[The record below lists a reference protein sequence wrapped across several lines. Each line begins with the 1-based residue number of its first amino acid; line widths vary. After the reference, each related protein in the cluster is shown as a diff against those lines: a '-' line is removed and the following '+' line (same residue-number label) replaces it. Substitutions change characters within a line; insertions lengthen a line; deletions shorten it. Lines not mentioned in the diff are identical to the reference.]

1 MSMRAWLVWF
11 AVGAQVLLV
20 ALATFFEALLAG
32 PSLGLGFVVSQIT
45 SAISILSFLAVGII
59 VFLQRPQHPIGL
71 LFCVL
76 NLGWSVNNFAG
87 SYSRDG
93 LSIGK
98 GSLPAVDFVL
108 GFYSGPGIISAG
120 LLVLTVLIF
129 PNGTLLSRRWRFV
142 PWLVMGT
149 VVAQTFAPG
158 PIDPSLGVQA
168 NNPFGLEGPA
178 GELATL
184 IASVALPMLL
194 LFFVPAAISMVL
206 RMRRARGQERQQL
219 KWFTSGF
226 ALETLLVVLSFVLM
240 SAYDSPDA
248 MPWWGQLVDSA
259 AILGT
264 ALVPITAGIAVLKY
278 RLYDIDLL
286 INRTLVYGVLTG
298 TLALF
303 YWGSVVSLQALLR
316 PIVGE
321 GNDLAVVVSTLL
333 IATLFLPL
341 HRSIQGFID
350 RRFYGRKYDAAR
362 MLESFSATL
371 RDEVD
376 LDSLV
381 GRLVEVVEETMQ
393 PAHGSLWLKEFRPDV
408 TAKEG

>member
-1 MSMRAWLVWF
+1 M
-11 AVGAQVLLV
+11 
-20 ALATFFEALLAG
+20 
-32 PSLGLGFVVSQIT
+32 
-45 SAISILSFLAVGII
+45 
-59 VFLQRPQHPIGL
+59 
-71 LFCVL
+71 
-76 NLGWSVNNFAG
+76 
-87 SYSRDG
+87 
-93 LSIGK
+93 
-98 GSLPAVDFVL
+98 
-108 GFYSGPGIISAG
+108 
-120 LLVLTVLIF
+120 
-129 PNGTLLSRRWRFV
+129 
-142 PWLVMGT
+142 
-149 VVAQTFAPG
+149 
-158 PIDPSLGVQA
+158 
-168 NNPFGLEGPA
+168 
-178 GELATL
+178 
-184 IASVALPMLL
+184 
-194 LFFVPAAISMVL
+194 
-206 RMRRARGQERQQL
+206 
-219 KWFTSGF
+219 
-226 ALETLLVVLSFVLM
+226 
-240 SAYDSPDA
+240 
-248 MPWWGQLVDSA
+248 DSA

-350 RRFYGRKYDAAR
+350 RRFYRRKYDAAR

-393 PAHGSLWLKEFRPDV
+393 PAHVSLWLKEFRPDV